1 MGSGKRDARSGESGV
16 HVALLRAINVGG
28 TKKLL
33 MAELRAMFEAAGCA
47 DVRTYIQS
55 GNVVFRA
62 DPALAE
68 RITALI
74 EAEIAATKGFQ
85 VPVVTRTA
93 AEWSAV
99 VEGNPF
105 LAAGAD
111 PAQLHV
117 GFLAEEPSAARIAEL
132 DPDRS
137 PPDAFEVRGR
147 EVYLH
152 FPNGTARSKLTVDY
166 FDRVLGTT
174 ITIRN
179 WRTVRKLHEMAGISH
194 EAQA

>member
-1 MGSGKRDARSGESGV
+1 MGNGV
-16 HVALLRAINVGG
+16 YIALLRAINVGG

-33 MAELRAMFEAAGCA
+33 MAELRAMFEAAGCT

-62 DPALAE
+62 EEALAQ
-68 RITALI
+68 RIPELI
-74 EAEIAATKGFQ
+74 EAEIAVGKGFQ
-85 VPVVTRTA
+85 VPVVTRSA
-93 AEWSAV
+93 AEWSDV
-99 VEGNPF
+99 VAGNPF

-111 PAQLHV
+111 PAHLHV
-117 GFLAEEPSAARIAEL
+117 GFLADAPTAARIAEL

-137 PPDAFEVRGR
+137 PQDAFEVRGR

-166 FDRVLGTT
+166 FDRTLGTT

-179 WRTVRKLHEMAGISH
+179 WRTVGKLLDMVGGD
-194 EAQA
+194 

>member
-1 MGSGKRDARSGESGV
+1 MSGDVYIG
-16 HVALLRAINVGG
+16 LLRAINVGG

-33 MAELRAMFEAAGCA
+33 MAELRAMFEAAGCT

-62 DPALAE
+62 EPALAE
-68 RITALI
+68 RIPALI
-74 EAEIAATKGFQ
+74 EAEIAAAKGFQ

-93 AEWSAV
+93 AELSAIV
-99 VEGNPF
+99 SGNPF
-105 LAAGAD
+105 LAVGAD
-111 PAQLHV
+111 PARLHV
-117 GFLAEEPSAARIAEL
+117 GFLAGEPSAARIAEL

-137 PPDAFEVRGR
+137 PSDAFKVRGR

-152 FPNGTARSKLTVDY
+152 SPNGTARSRLTVDY

-179 WRTVRKLHEMAGISH
+179 WRTVGKLLDMAGD
-194 EAQA
+194 A

>member
-1 MGSGKRDARSGESGV
+1 MGSGEQDAGSGTSGV
-16 HVALLRAINVGG
+16 HIALLRAINVGG

-62 DPALAE
+62 KQALAE
-68 RITALI
+68 RIPAII
-74 EAEIAATKGFQ
+74 EAEIAETKGFQ
-85 VPVVTRTA
+85 VPVVMRTA
-93 AEWSAV
+93 QELDAV
-99 VEGNPF
+99 ARGNPF
-105 LAAGAD
+105 MAAGAD
-111 PAQLHV
+111 PTELHV
-117 GFLAEEPSAARIAEL
+117 GFLAEAPGAARITEL

-137 PPDAFEVRGR
+137 PLDAFEVRGR

-166 FDRVLGTT
+166 FDRTLGTT

-179 WRTVRKLHEMAGISH
+179 WRTVGKLLDMTGGA
-194 EAQA
+194 

>member
-1 MGSGKRDARSGESGV
+1 MDNGV
-16 HVALLRAINVGG
+16 YIALLRAINVGG

-33 MAELRAMFEAAGCA
+33 MADLRAMFEAAGCTE
-47 DVRTYIQS
+47 VRTYIQS

-68 RITALI
+68 RIPELI
-74 EAEIAATKGFQ
+74 EGEIAASKGFQ
-85 VPVVTRTA
+85 VPVVTRSA

-99 VEGNPF
+99 VSGNPF

-117 GFLAEEPSAARIAEL
+117 GFLAEEPGTARIAEL
-132 DPDRS
+132 DPNRS
-137 PPDAFEVRGR
+137 PQDALEVRGR

-166 FDRVLGTT
+166 FDRTLGTT

-179 WRTVRKLHEMAGISH
+179 WRTVGKLLAMAGGD
-194 EAQA
+194 

>member
-1 MGSGKRDARSGESGV
+1 MVSGV
-16 HVALLRAINVGG
+16 YIALLRAINVGG

-33 MAELRAMFEAAGCA
+33 MADLRAMFEAAGCD

-62 DPALAE
+62 EPVLAT
-68 RITALI
+68 RIPTLI
-74 EAEIAATKGFQ
+74 QSEIAASKGFQ
-85 VPVVTRTA
+85 APVVTRTA
-93 AEWSAV
+93 AEMDTVAR
-99 VEGNPF
+99 GNPF

-111 PAQLHV
+111 PARLHV
-117 GFLAEEPSAARIAEL
+117 GFLAETPTAARIAEL
-132 DPDRS
+132 DPNRS
-137 PPDAFEVRGR
+137 PQDAFEVRGR

-166 FDRVLGTT
+166 FDRVLGTR

-179 WRTVRKLHEMAGISH
+179 WRTVGKLLDMTAGN
-194 EAQA
+194 

>member
-1 MGSGKRDARSGESGV
+1 MGSWELDAGSGTSGV
-16 HVALLRAINVGG
+16 YIALLRAINVGG

-62 DPALAE
+62 EPVLAA
-68 RITALI
+68 RIPELI
-74 EAEIAATKGFQ
+74 EAEIAETKGFQ

-93 AEWSAV
+93 AELDAV
-99 VEGNPF
+99 VSGNPF
-105 LAAGAD
+105 LAAGAE
-111 PAQLHV
+111 PTKLHV
-117 GFLAEEPSAARIAEL
+117 GFLAEAPSATRIANL

-166 FDRVLGTT
+166 FDRTLGTT

-179 WRTVRKLHEMAGISH
+179 WRTVGKLLDLAGGD
-194 EAQA
+194 

>member
-1 MGSGKRDARSGESGV
+1 M
-16 HVALLRAINVGG
+16 I
-28 TKKLL
+28 
-33 MAELRAMFEAAGCA
+33 
-47 DVRTYIQS
+47 
-55 GNVVFRA
+55 
-62 DPALAE
+62 
-68 RITALI
+68 
-74 EAEIAATKGFQ
+74 
-85 VPVVTRTA
+85 VT
-93 AEWSAV
+93 
-99 VEGNPF
+99 GNPF

-117 GFLAEEPSAARIAEL
+117 GFLAGAPTAARTAEL

-137 PPDAFEVRGR
+137 PRDAFEVRGR

-179 WRTVRKLHEMAGISH
+179 WRTVLKLHDMSGGD
-194 EAQA
+194 

>member
-1 MGSGKRDARSGESGV
+1 MDSGV
-16 HVALLRAINVGG
+16 YIALLRAINVGG

-33 MAELRAMFEAAGCA
+33 MADLRAMFEAAGCA

-62 DPALAE
+62 EPTLAE
-68 RITALI
+68 RIPTLI
-74 EAEIAATKGFQ
+74 QSEIAASHGFE
-85 VPVVTRTA
+85 VPVVTRSA
-93 AEWSAV
+93 AELDAV
-99 VEGNPF
+99 VTGNPF

-111 PAQLHV
+111 PAQLHL
-117 GFLAEEPSAARIAEL
+117 GFLAEAPSAARIAEL

-137 PPDAFEVRGR
+137 PRDAFEVRGR

-179 WRTVRKLHEMAGISH
+179 WRTVGKLVDMAGD
-194 EAQA
+194 A

>member
-1 MGSGKRDARSGESGV
+1 MSGGV
-16 HVALLRAINVGG
+16 YIALLRAINVGG

-33 MAELRAMFEAAGCA
+33 MADLRAMFEAAGCT

-55 GNVVFRA
+55 GNVVFRSE
-62 DPALAE
+62 PELAA
-68 RITALI
+68 RIPALI

-85 VPVVTRTA
+85 VPVVTRSA
-93 AEWSAV
+93 AEWRAV
-99 VEGNPF
+99 VAGNPF
-105 LAAGAD
+105 LAAGVDSAH
-111 PAQLHV
+111 LHV
-117 GFLAEEPSAARIAEL
+117 GFLADAPTAARIAQL

-137 PPDAFEVRGR
+137 PPDVFQVRGR

-166 FDRVLGTT
+166 FDRTLGTT

-179 WRTVRKLHEMAGISH
+179 WRTVRKLREMTGGV
-194 EAQA
+194 

>member
-1 MGSGKRDARSGESGV
+1 MDSDV
-16 HVALLRAINVGG
+16 YIALLRAINVGG

-33 MAELRAMFEAAGCA
+33 MADLRAMFEAAGCT

-62 DPALAE
+62 EPALAE
-68 RITALI
+68 RIPALI
-74 EAEIAATKGFQ
+74 EAEIATTKGFQ
-85 VPVVTRTA
+85 VPVVTRAA
-93 AEWSAV
+93 AELDAV
-99 VEGNPF
+99 VIGNPF
-105 LAAGAD
+105 LASGAD
-111 PAQLHV
+111 SAQLHV
-117 GFLAEEPSAARIAEL
+117 GFLAEAPTTARIAEL

-137 PPDAFEVRGR
+137 PQDAFEVRGR

-166 FDRVLGTT
+166 FDRTLGTT

-179 WRTVRKLHEMAGISH
+179 WRTIGKLREMAGGD
-194 EAQA
+194 